1 MARVLS
7 GIQPSGIMTI
17 GNYLGALQP
26 FVQRHATDECVF
38 MIADLHALTVPQH
51 PDVVR
56 ARTIDAV
63 AMAVA
68 CGIDASRAIVFVQ
81 SHVMEHALLSW
92 ILTTMT
98 TMGELERMT
107 QYKDKGQGQVS
118 VGTGLFVYP
127 VLQAADILLY
137 DTDIV
142 PVGDDQ
148 RQHIELTR
156 DIAKRCN
163 QKYGD
168 MFVVPQ
174 GQYVDRGTRIMSL
187 VDGRRKMSKS
197 DASEGA
203 YIGLLDTP
211 DVVRR
216 KIGRATTDSGKD
228 IVVDWE
234 HKPEVSNLIE
244 LFAACT
250 GQMSAHIVAQYE
262 GVGYGAFK
270 RDLAEAIV
278 ACVQPIQQTYAR
290 IRESGMVQQW
300 MDDGAQRARSIAR
313 QTVRRVTERIGL
325 VPGDGHLGV

>member
-1 MARVLS
+1 
-7 GIQPSGIMTI
+7 
-17 GNYLGALQP
+17 
-26 FVQRHATDECVF
+26 
-38 MIADLHALTVPQH
+38 
-51 PDVVR
+51 
-56 ARTIDAV
+56 
-63 AMAVA
+63 
-68 CGIDASRAIVFVQ
+68 
-81 SHVMEHALLSW
+81 
-92 ILTTMT
+92 
-98 TMGELERMT
+98 
-107 QYKDKGQGQVS
+107 
-118 VGTGLFVYP
+118 
-127 VLQAADILLY
+127 
-137 DTDIV
+137 
-142 PVGDDQ
+142 
-148 RQHIELTR
+148 
-156 DIAKRCN
+156 
-163 QKYGD
+163 
-168 MFVVPQ
+168 
-174 GQYVDRGTRIMSL
+174 
-187 VDGRRKMSKS
+187 
-197 DASEGA
+197 
-203 YIGLLDTP
+203 LLDTP

-313 QTVRRVTERIGL
+313 QTVRRITERIGL